1 MFSGLTSL
9 SFAGAQ
15 PQELSPWFFSQ
26 NLWLSSGIALGSD
39 CQMASDQPVVK
50 FYLLQNPRIICVE
63 VEDFLGLLK
72 TQKLTTTV
80 SWYQPSSTRLP
91 FSQIGGHFRS
101 ATVHN
106 IPFETCRYVS
116 LCLILFR
123 DHCRPMNGQLLLSA
137 TNCKHWAKICKEKHL
152 TKNMRRKY
160 FNSNHCQNSSQKWKY
175 MSMKGL

>member
-63 VEDFLGLLK
+63 VEDLLKTQKLTPDNWSGGLLK
-72 TQKLTTTV
+72 TQKLTQDNCEH
-80 SWYQPSSTRLP
+80 QPSSTKLP
-91 FSQIGGHFRS
+91 FSQIGCHFIS
-101 ATVHN
+101 ATVRN

-116 LCLILFR
+116 LYLISARGMSLRNVSSLGSNLASVADLKRVQTPHSLCCDFR
-123 DHCRPMNGQLLLSA
+123 GYKTFTTR
-137 TNCKHWAKICKEKHL
+137 W
-152 TKNMRRKY
+152 
-160 FNSNHCQNSSQKWKY
+160 
-175 MSMKGL
+175 